1 MLSVTLVRDIGAR
14 RWSNVPVKPPHE
26 YGCDFAVREDAESCA
41 RVPVGSAR
49 GRRESMEHVC
59 DEGCEKECVLIT
71 EAEKSTIEVEVNGA
85 WGMFV
90 ILQCVVVFIIWVAG
104 TIMSRNATAGLDSF
118 FPEMTHL
125 REQQGQVWRW

>member
-1 MLSVTLVRDIGAR
+1 
-14 RWSNVPVKPPHE
+14 
-26 YGCDFAVREDAESCA
+26 
-41 RVPVGSAR
+41 
-49 GRRESMEHVC
+49 MEHVC